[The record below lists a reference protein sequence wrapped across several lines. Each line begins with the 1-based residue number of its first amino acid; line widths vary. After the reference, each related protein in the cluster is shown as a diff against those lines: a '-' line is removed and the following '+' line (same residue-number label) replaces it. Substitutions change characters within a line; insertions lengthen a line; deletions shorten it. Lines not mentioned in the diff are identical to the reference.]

1 MHLFYM
7 FLFGFLY
14 RIIIHQYMK
23 KCLYYNMPMMI
34 KDFFVNV
41 VKKAAD
47 EAVLNKK
54 LGAAEK
60 ITANFVCETPKNP
73 EFGVFSVNV
82 SSLARDAKM
91 APPVIA
97 NAVKEFIKPEDYSV
111 NTVAGFINFKLEEGF
126 LKKVVEEILFEKENY
141 GKMNLGKG
149 KKVNIEYVSANPT
162 GPFHIGHGRW
172 AALGSSL
179 AEVLKFT
186 GYDVYQEFYI
196 NDAGNQ
202 INKLAMSLELRVKEL
217 KGETV
222 EWPEDAYKGDY
233 LIDCAK
239 RYIEQ
244 GSNEPYGEFAKKD
257 MLRLQKELLEKFET
271 HFDCFFSETT
281 LYKNNEVEKCVQALE
296 AAGKLYEKD
305 GALWFRTTDYT
316 DDQDRV
322 LRKQDG
328 SNTYLTADIAY
339 HKNKFDRGFEHLI
352 NIWGADHHGYIPRM
366 KASIDALGY
375 DSNNLEVL
383 LGQLVNIIQNGEAV
397 RMGKRKKMVTLDEL
411 VDEVGVDAT
420 RFWMLMR
427 SIDTTLDFDVD
438 LAKQKNDQNPVFYVQ
453 YAHARCCS
461 ILRKAVEERL
471 DTETGEKL
479 PPFIEKEELDKVL
492 NGASGVARVLNIFD
506 KDDEKS
512 YDATRKLILRLEEF
526 KATVE
531 GASRLRAPYLLCKY
545 ASSLAYDFHHFYNFT
560 RVLSSDKELTKGRL
574 ALVFDVKNVLFEVFK
589 LLKISAPEKM

>member
-1 MHLFYM
+1 MLNY
-7 FLFGFLY
+7 Y
-14 RIIIHQYMK
+14 TIIAK
-23 KCLYYNMPMMI
+23 KFCCIITSMMI
-34 KDFFVNV
+34 KDFFVDIVNT
-41 VKKAAD
+41 AAN

-54 LGAAEK
+54 LGQAQSINAK
-60 ITANFVCETPKNP
+60 FVCETPKNP
-73 EFGVFSVNV
+73 EFGDFAINV

-91 APPVIA
+91 APPMIA
-97 NAVKEFIKPEDYSV
+97 NAIAEYIKSDNFSINV
-111 NTVAGFINFKLEEGF
+111 VAGFINFKLEEGF
-126 LKKVVEEILFEKENY
+126 LKKIVEEILTKKENY
-141 GKMNLGKG
+141 GKMNLGNG

-179 AEVLKFT
+179 AEVMKFT

-202 INKLAMSLELRVKEL
+202 INKLAKSLELRVKEL
-217 KGETV
+217 EGETV
-222 EWPEDAYKGDY
+222 EWPEDAYRGDY

-244 GSNEPYGEFAKKD
+244 GKSSGYGEFAKAD

-271 HFDCFFSETT
+271 NFDCFFSETS
-281 LYKNNEVEKCVQALE
+281 LYKNNEVEKCVEALDK
-296 AAGKLYEKD
+296 AGKLYEKD

-322 LRKQDG
+322 LRKKDG

-339 HKNKFDRGFEHLI
+339 HKNKFDRGFEYLI

-453 YAHARCCS
+453 YDHARCCS
-461 ILRKAVEERL
+461 ILRKASEDRI
-471 DTETGEKL
+471 DTESGEKL
-479 PPFIEKEELDKVL
+479 RPFIESAELEEVL
-492 NGASGVARVLNIFD
+492 SNPSPALLYG
-506 KDDEKS
+506 DDEKS
-512 YDATRKLILRLEEF
+512 NESVRALILRLEEF
-526 KATVE
+526 KTTVE

-545 ASSLAYDFHHFYNFT
+545 ASNLAYDFHHFYNYT
-560 RVLSSDKELTKGRL
+560 RVLSEDKELTKSRL
-574 ALVFDVKNVLFEVFK
+574 MIVASVKNVLGQVFK

>member
-1 MHLFYM
+1 MLNY
-7 FLFGFLY
+7 Y
-14 RIIIHQYMK
+14 TIIAK
-23 KCLYYNMPMMI
+23 KFCCIITFMMI

-41 VKKAAD
+41 VKNAAD

-60 ITANFVCETPKNP
+60 ITASFVCETPKNP
-73 EFGVFSVNV
+73 EFGDFSVNV

-91 APPVIA
+91 APPMIA
-97 NAVKEFIKPEDYSV
+97 NAVKEFIKPEDFSV

-126 LKKVVEEILFEKENY
+126 LKKVVKEILAEKENY
-141 GKMNLGKG
+141 GRMDLGKG

-222 EWPEDAYKGDY
+222 EWPEDAYRGDY

-244 GSNEPYGEFAKKD
+244 NSNEPYGEFAKKD

-271 HFDCFFSETT
+271 HFDCFFSETA
-281 LYKNNEVEKCVQALE
+281 LYKNNEVEKCVKALE
-296 AAGKLYEKD
+296 TAGKLYEKD

-339 HKNKFDRGFEHLI
+339 HKNKFDRGFDHLI

-366 KASIDALGY
+366 KAAVDALGY
-375 DSNNLEVL
+375 DSSNLEVL

-453 YAHARCCS
+453 YAHARSCS
-461 ILRKAVEERL
+461 ILRKAVEDRL

-479 PPFIEKEELDKVL
+479 PPFIEKEELDKIL
-492 NGASGVARVLNIFD
+492 NNISDDLKVPELFD
-506 KDDEKS
+506 KADEKS

-526 KATVE
+526 KTTVE
-531 GASRLRAPYLLCKY
+531 GASRMRAPYLLCKY
-545 ASSLAYDFHHFYNFT
+545 ASNLAYDFHHFYNFT
-560 RVLSSDKELTKGRL
+560 RVLSDDKELTKGRL
-574 ALVFDVKNVLFEVFK
+574 ALVAAVKNVLGEVFK
-589 LLKISAPEKM
+589 LLKITAPEKM

>member
-1 MHLFYM
+1 
-7 FLFGFLY
+7 
-14 RIIIHQYMK
+14 
-23 KCLYYNMPMMI
+23 MMI
-34 KDFFVNV
+34 KDFFINIVDEAA
-41 VKKAAD
+41 KKAALD
-47 EAVLNKK
+47 KK
-54 LGAAEK
+54 LGAAENINAK
-60 ITANFVCETPKNP
+60 FICETPKNP
-73 EFGVFSVNV
+73 EFGDYAINV
-82 SSLARDAKM
+82 SALARDAKM
-91 APPVIA
+91 APPLIA
-97 NAVKEFIKPEDYSV
+97 KAIVEYINPADFSI
-111 NTVAGFINFKLEEGF
+111 NMVAGFINFKLEEGF
-126 LKKVVEEILFEKENY
+126 LKKIVEEVLLEKENF
-141 GKMNLGKG
+141 GKINMGQG

-179 AEVLKFT
+179 AEVMKFA

-217 KGETV
+217 EGETV

-239 RYIEQ
+239 RYIEA
-244 GSNEPYGEFAKKD
+244 GKPTGYGEFAKAD

-281 LYKNNEVEKCVQALE
+281 LYKSKEVEKCLE
-296 AAGKLYEKD
+296 TLDKAGKLYEKD

-322 LRKQDG
+322 LKKKDG

-339 HKNKFDRGFEHLI
+339 HKNKFDRGFEYLI
-352 NIWGADHHGYIPRM
+352 DIWGADHHGYIPRM
-366 KASIDALGY
+366 KASIDALGN
-375 DSNNLEVL
+375 DSNNFEVL

-461 ILRKAVEERL
+461 ILRKAAEERL
-471 DTETGEKL
+471 DTESGEKL
-479 PPFIEKEELDKVL
+479 PPYITKEDLDKVL
-492 NGASGVARVLNIFD
+492 SSPQIGILFD
-506 KDDEKS
+506 NDEKS
-512 YDATRKLILRLEEF
+512 VEATRGLILRLEEF
-526 KATVE
+526 KSVIE
-531 GASRLRAPYLLCKY
+531 GAVRLRAPYLLCKY
-545 ASSLAYDFHHFYNFT
+545 ASNLAYDFHHFYNFT
-560 RVLSSDKELTKGRL
+560 RVLSEDKELTKSRL
-574 ALVFDVKNVLFEVFK
+574 MIVAAVKNVLGEVFK

>member
-1 MHLFYM
+1 M
-7 FLFGFLY
+7 FS
-14 RIIIHQYMK
+14 
-23 KCLYYNMPMMI
+23 MMI
-34 KDFFVNV
+34 KDFFVNIV
-41 VKKAAD
+41 DEAAKKAVSD
-47 EAVLNKK
+47 KK
-54 LGAAEK
+54 LGAAENINAK
-60 ITANFVCETPKNP
+60 FVCETPKNP
-73 EFGVFSVNV
+73 EFGDYAINV
-82 SSLARDAKM
+82 SALARETKM
-91 APPVIA
+91 APPLIA
-97 NAVKEFIKPEDYSV
+97 KAIVEYIEPLNFSI

-126 LKKVVEEILFEKENY
+126 LKKIVEEVLQEKENF
-141 GKMNLGKG
+141 GKINIGQG

-179 AEVLKFT
+179 SEVMKFA

-202 INKLAMSLELRVKEL
+202 INKLAMSLELRVREL
-217 KGETV
+217 EGETV

-239 RYIEQ
+239 RYIEA
-244 GSNEPYGEFAKKD
+244 GKPSGCGEFAKAD

-281 LYKNNEVEKCVQALE
+281 LYKSKEVEKCLE
-296 AAGKLYEKD
+296 TLDKAGKLYEKD

-322 LRKQDG
+322 LKKKDG

-339 HKNKFDRGFEHLI
+339 HKNKFDRGFEYLI
-352 NIWGADHHGYIPRM
+352 DIWGADHHGYIPRM
-366 KASIDALGY
+366 KASIDALGN
-375 DSNNLEVL
+375 DSNNFEVL

-461 ILRKAVEERL
+461 ILRKAAEDRL
-471 DTETGEKL
+471 DTESGEKL
-479 PPFIEKEELDKVL
+479 PPYIAKEELDKVL
-492 NGASGVARVLNIFD
+492 NNPQIGILFD
-506 KDDEKS
+506 NDEKS
-512 YDATRKLILRLEEF
+512 IEATRGLILRLEEF
-526 KATVE
+526 KSVIE
-531 GASRLRAPYLLCKY
+531 GAVRLRAPYLLCKY
-545 ASSLAYDFHHFYNFT
+545 ASNLAYDFHHFYNFT
-560 RVLSSDKELTKGRL
+560 RVLSEDAELTKSRL
-574 ALVFDVKNVLFEVFK
+574 MIVAAVKNVLGETFK

>member
-1 MHLFYM
+1 
-7 FLFGFLY
+7 
-14 RIIIHQYMK
+14 
-23 KCLYYNMPMMI
+23 MMI
-34 KDFFVNV
+34 KDFFVNIV
-41 VKKAAD
+41 DEAAKKAAMD
-47 EAVLNKK
+47 KK
-54 LGAAEK
+54 LGAAENINAK
-60 ITANFVCETPKNP
+60 FVCETPKNP
-73 EFGVFSVNV
+73 EFGDYAINV
-82 SSLARDAKM
+82 SALARDAKM
-91 APPVIA
+91 APPLIA
-97 NAVKEFIKPEDYSV
+97 KAIVEYINPADFSI

-126 LKKVVEEILFEKENY
+126 LKKIVEEVLLEKENF
-141 GKMNLGKG
+141 GKINMGQG

-179 AEVLKFT
+179 AEVMKFA

-217 KGETV
+217 EGETV

-239 RYIEQ
+239 RYIEA
-244 GSNEPYGEFAKKD
+244 GKPTGYGEFAKVD

-271 HFDCFFSETT
+271 HLDCFFSETT
-281 LYKNNEVEKCVQALE
+281 LYKSKEVEKCLE
-296 AAGKLYEKD
+296 TLDKAGKLYEKD

-322 LRKQDG
+322 LKKKDG

-339 HKNKFDRGFEHLI
+339 HKNKFDRGFEYLI
-352 NIWGADHHGYIPRM
+352 DIWGADHHGYIPRM
-366 KASIDALGY
+366 KASIDALGNN
-375 DSNNLEVL
+375 SNNFEVL

-461 ILRKAVEERL
+461 ILRKAAEDRL
-471 DTETGEKL
+471 DTESGEKL
-479 PPFIEKEELDKVL
+479 PPYIIKEDLDKVL
-492 NGASGVARVLNIFD
+492 SNPQIGILFNN
-506 KDDEKS
+506 DEKS
-512 YDATRKLILRLEEF
+512 IEATRGLILRLEEF
-526 KATVE
+526 KSVIE
-531 GASRLRAPYLLCKY
+531 GAVRLRAPYLLCKY
-545 ASSLAYDFHHFYNFT
+545 ASNLAYDFHHFYNFT
-560 RVLSSDKELTKGRL
+560 RVLSEDKELTKSRL
-574 ALVFDVKNVLFEVFK
+574 MIVAAVKNVLGEVFK

>member
-1 MHLFYM
+1 
-7 FLFGFLY
+7 
-14 RIIIHQYMK
+14 
-23 KCLYYNMPMMI
+23 MMI

-41 VKKAAD
+41 VKNAAD

-60 ITANFVCETPKNP
+60 ITASFVCETPKNP
-73 EFGVFSVNV
+73 EFGDFSVNV

-91 APPVIA
+91 APPMIA
-97 NAVKEFIKPEDYSV
+97 NAVKEFIKPEDFSV

-126 LKKVVEEILFEKENY
+126 LKKVVKEILAEKENY
-141 GKMNLGKG
+141 GRMDLGKG

-222 EWPEDAYKGDY
+222 EWPEDAYRGDY

-244 GSNEPYGEFAKKD
+244 NSNEPYGEFAKKD

-271 HFDCFFSETT
+271 HFDCFFSETA
-281 LYKNNEVEKCVQALE
+281 LYKNNEVEKCVKALE
-296 AAGKLYEKD
+296 TAGKLYEKD

-339 HKNKFDRGFEHLI
+339 HKNKFDRGFDHLI

-366 KASIDALGY
+366 KAAVDALGY
-375 DSNNLEVL
+375 DSSNLEVL

-453 YAHARCCS
+453 YAHARSCS
-461 ILRKAVEERL
+461 ILRKAVEDRL

-479 PPFIEKEELDKVL
+479 PPFIEKEELDKIL
-492 NGASGVARVLNIFD
+492 NNISDDLKVPELFD
-506 KDDEKS
+506 KADEKS

-526 KATVE
+526 KTTVE
-531 GASRLRAPYLLCKY
+531 GASRMRAPYLLCKY
-545 ASSLAYDFHHFYNFT
+545 ASNLAYDFHHFYNFT
-560 RVLSSDKELTKGRL
+560 RVLSDDKELTKGRL
-574 ALVFDVKNVLFEVFK
+574 ALVAAVKNVLGEVFK
-589 LLKISAPEKM
+589 LLKITAPEKM

>member
-1 MHLFYM
+1 
-7 FLFGFLY
+7 
-14 RIIIHQYMK
+14 
-23 KCLYYNMPMMI
+23 MMI

-41 VKKAAD
+41 VKNAAD

-60 ITANFVCETPKNP
+60 ITASFVCETPKNP
-73 EFGVFSVNV
+73 EFGDFSVNV

-91 APPVIA
+91 APPMIA
-97 NAVKEFIKPEDYSV
+97 NAVKEFIKPEDFSV

-126 LKKVVEEILFEKENY
+126 LKKVVKEILAEKENY
-141 GKMNLGKG
+141 GRMDLGKG
-149 KKVNIEYVSANPT
+149 KKINIEYVSANPT

-222 EWPEDAYKGDY
+222 EWPEDAYRGDY

-239 RYIEQ
+239 RYVEQ
-244 GSNEPYGEFAKKD
+244 NSNEPYGEFAKKD

-271 HFDCFFSETT
+271 HFDCFFSETA
-281 LYKNNEVEKCVQALE
+281 LYKNNEVEKCVKALE
-296 AAGKLYEKD
+296 TAGKLYEKD

-339 HKNKFDRGFEHLI
+339 HKNKFDRGFDHLI

-366 KASIDALGY
+366 KAAVDALGY
-375 DSNNLEVL
+375 DSSNLEVL

-453 YAHARCCS
+453 YAHARSCS
-461 ILRKAVEERL
+461 ILRKAVEDRL

-479 PPFIEKEELDKVL
+479 PPFIEKKELDEILNNISDDLKVPEL
-492 NGASGVARVLNIFD
+492 FD
-506 KDDEKS
+506 KADEKS

-526 KATVE
+526 KTTVE
-531 GASRLRAPYLLCKY
+531 GASRMRAPYLLCKY
-545 ASSLAYDFHHFYNFT
+545 ASNLAYDFHHFYNFT
-560 RVLSSDKELTKGRL
+560 RVLSDDKELTKGRL
-574 ALVFDVKNVLFEVFK
+574 ALVAAVKNVLGEVFK
-589 LLKISAPEKM
+589 LLKITAPEKM

>member
-1 MHLFYM
+1 
-7 FLFGFLY
+7 
-14 RIIIHQYMK
+14 
-23 KCLYYNMPMMI
+23 MMI
-34 KDFFVNV
+34 KDFFVNIV
-41 VKKAAD
+41 DEAVKKA
-47 EAVLNKK
+47 VLDKK
-54 LGAAEK
+54 LGAAENINAK
-60 ITANFVCETPKNP
+60 FVCETPKNP
-73 EFGVFSVNV
+73 EFGDYAINV
-82 SSLARDAKM
+82 SSLAREAKM
-91 APPVIA
+91 APPLIAKVIVEY
-97 NAVKEFIKPEDYSV
+97 VKPVDFSI

-126 LKKVVEEILFEKENY
+126 LKKIVEEVLQEKENF
-141 GKMNLGKG
+141 GKVDIGHG

-179 AEVLKFT
+179 AEVMKFA

-217 KGETV
+217 EGETV

-239 RYIEQ
+239 RYIEA
-244 GSNEPYGEFAKKD
+244 GKPTGYGEFAKVD

-281 LYKNNEVEKCVQALE
+281 LYKSKEVEKCLE
-296 AAGKLYEKD
+296 TLDKAGKLYEKD

-322 LRKQDG
+322 LKKKDG

-339 HKNKFDRGFEHLI
+339 HKNKFDRGFEYLI
-352 NIWGADHHGYIPRM
+352 DIWGADHHGYIPRM
-366 KASIDALGY
+366 KASIDALGNN
-375 DSNNLEVL
+375 SNNFEVL

-461 ILRKAVEERL
+461 ILRKAAEDRL
-471 DTETGEKL
+471 DTESGEKL
-479 PPFIEKEELDKVL
+479 PPYIIKEDLDKVL
-492 NGASGVARVLNIFD
+492 SNPQIGILFNN
-506 KDDEKS
+506 DEKS
-512 YDATRKLILRLEEF
+512 IEATRGLILRLEEF
-526 KATVE
+526 KSVIE
-531 GASRLRAPYLLCKY
+531 GAVRLRAPYLLCKY
-545 ASSLAYDFHHFYNFT
+545 ASNLAYDFHHFYNFT
-560 RVLSSDKELTKGRL
+560 RVLSEDKELTKSRL
-574 ALVFDVKNVLFEVFK
+574 MIVAAVKNVLGEVFK